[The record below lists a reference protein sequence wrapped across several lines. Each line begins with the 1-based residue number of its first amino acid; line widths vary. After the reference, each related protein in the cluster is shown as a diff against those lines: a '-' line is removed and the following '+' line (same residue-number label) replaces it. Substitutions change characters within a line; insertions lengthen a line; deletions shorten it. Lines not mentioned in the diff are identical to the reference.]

1 MTPLRKVAKS
11 VAAELLRAEM
21 LLLDPGVRRDRAR
34 VAALLTEDFFEF
46 GKSGKV
52 WTRERILELLGSEE
66 YAPPVVEG
74 FACHWVAPMAVLVT
88 YRAVRANE
96 ANGEREIT
104 LRSSLWAKDRSGWR
118 MRFHQGTRAL
128 KERTGMIEG

>member
-1 MTPLRKVAKS
+1 MSPIHKVAKS

-21 LLLDPGVRRDRAR
+21 LLLDPAVRRDSAR
-34 VAALLTEDFFEF
+34 VGALLTEDFFEF

-52 WTRERILELLGSEE
+52 WRRERILELLGSEE

-74 FACHWVAPMAVLVT
+74 FACHWVAPAVVLVT

-96 ANGEREIT
+96 ASGERETT
-104 LRSSLWAKDRSGWR
+104 LRSSLWAKDGSGWR
-118 MRFHQGTRAL
+118 MRFHQGTRAS
-128 KERTGMIEG
+128 KE